1 MIEIYLLEQ
10 LEAFTK
16 YGTLSHAAE
25 HLNITQPSLSRAMK
39 KLEDI
44 LGVTLFE
51 RQKNRIILNKTGEL
65 AAEYARRILKDE
77 EEMVRHIKAYD
88 KSLHTLV
95 LASCAPGPLMKLLPQ
110 ATGIFSHLTVS
121 SIVDTEENLIKGLK
135 NSEYGIIILSHP
147 LESEDIICQEYI
159 SEQLNLSVNRMHPAA
174 SYQQISFADMDGQNF
189 IMYAYVGFWEDIV
202 REKMPNAVFFKQ
214 ETMDAVGEL
223 TRYSDLPSFSSN
235 ITLEI
240 NADRQNDR
248 IHIPFSDPESR
259 ATFYL
264 ICLKREYS
272 KWKRLFT
279 SCSQT

>member
-16 YGTLSHAAE
+16 YGTLSLAAE
-25 HLNITQPSLSRAMK
+25 HLNITQPSLSRSMK
-39 KLEDI
+39 KLEEA

-65 AAEYARRILKDE
+65 AAEYARRILDNE
-77 EEMVRHIKAYD
+77 EEMIRHIRAYD
-88 KSLHTLV
+88 RSLRSLV
-95 LASCAPGPLMKLLPQ
+95 VASCAPGPLMKFLPQ
-110 ATGIFSHLTVS
+110 TTGIFPHLTVS
-121 SIVDTEENLIKGLK
+121 SIVDTEENLIKGLQ

-147 LESEDIICQEYI
+147 LENEEFYCQKYI
-159 SEQLNLSVNRMHPAA
+159 REQLNLTVNRMHPAA
-174 SYQQISFADMDGQNF
+174 SYRHISFAEMDGQNF

-223 TRYSDLPSFSSN
+223 AKYSDLPSFSSD
-235 ITLEI
+235 ITLEM
-240 NADRQNDR
+240 NAAGQNDR
-248 IHIPFSDPESR
+248 INIPFSDPESR

-264 ICLKREYS
+264 ICLKSEYS

-279 SCSQT
+279 SCSPA